1 MSDWPF
7 ALTFGAFF
15 VLALARGTATYWA
28 GRALRYGGQHTA
40 LARHLDRPA
49 VVRAE
54 AVVRRFGAPAVAVSF
69 LTVGFQTAVN
79 AAAGALRMP
88 WWRYLPGVVVGAL
101 FWATVYSTIGFAVL
115 AAWFGD
121 HPWPWVIG
129 AVVAA
134 TLVTVVT
141 VAVRRRRATRGA
153 DAVPEP
159 RA

>member
-1 MSDWPF
+1 VSDWPF
-7 ALTFGAFF
+7 ALTFGALF

-129 AVVAA
+129 AVVAG
-134 TLVTVVT
+134 TLVAVVT
-141 VAVRRRRATRGA
+141 VAVRRRRTTRGA
-153 DAVPEP
+153 DAHRYPD
-159 RA
+159 

>member
-1 MSDWPF
+1 VSDWPF

-121 HPWPWVIG
+121 YPWPWVLG

-134 TLVTVVT
+134 TLVAAVT

-153 DAVPEP
+153 DAIRYPD
-159 RA
+159 

>member
-1 MSDWPF
+1 VSDWPF

-88 WWRYLPGVVVGAL
+88 WRRYLPGVVVGAL
-101 FWATVYSTIGFAVL
+101 FWATVYSTIGFAVR

-134 TLVTVVT
+134 TLVAAVT
-141 VAVRRRRATRGA
+141 VAVRRRRGTRGS